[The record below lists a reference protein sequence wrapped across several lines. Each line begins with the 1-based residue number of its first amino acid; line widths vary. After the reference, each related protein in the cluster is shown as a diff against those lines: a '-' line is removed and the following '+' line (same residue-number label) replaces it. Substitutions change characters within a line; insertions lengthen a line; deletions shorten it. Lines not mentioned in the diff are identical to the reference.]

1 MSLLE
6 APELFVYARL
16 NSRTAVSS
24 QVGNRVYPVVPP
36 AGADMPCIVYQRVSV
51 ERPRS
56 LSGPVGDPLVTIQV
70 TTFGT
75 SYTNVKS
82 IARSVRLAVDNWT
95 GSTSG
100 VTIKRTTLVAE
111 QDGVEVLED
120 NRMLPY
126 YKVQQAYEFRI
137 TEVT

>member
-6 APELFVYARL
+6 APELFIYARL
-16 NSRTAVSS
+16 NATTSVSS
-24 QVGNRVYPVVPP
+24 QVGNRVYPVLPP
-36 AGADMPCIVYQRVSV
+36 AGAEMPCVVYQRTNV

-56 LSGPVGDPLVTIQV
+56 LAGPVGSPAITIQI
-70 TTFGT
+70 TAFGT

-82 IARSVRLAVDNWT
+82 IARAVRLAVDNWT
-95 GSTSG
+95 GTTSG
-100 VTIKRTTLVAE
+100 VTINRTTLVAE
-111 QDGVEVLED
+111 QDGVEVLDD

-137 TEVT
+137 NEAT

>member
-6 APELFVYARL
+6 APELFIYARL
-16 NSRTAVSS
+16 NATSSVSS
-24 QVGNRVYPVVPP
+24 QIGNRVFPVLPP
-36 AGADMPCIVYQRVSV
+36 AGADMPCVVYQRTNVD
-51 ERPRS
+51 RPQS
-56 LSGPVGDPLVTIQV
+56 LSGPVGDPVVTIQV

-100 VTIKRTTLVAE
+100 VTINRTTLVAE

-137 TEVT
+137 AEVK

>member
-6 APELFVYARL
+6 APELFIYARL
-16 NSRTAVSS
+16 NATTSVSS
-24 QVGNRVYPVVPP
+24 QIANRVFPVLPP
-36 AGADMPCIVYQRVSV
+36 AGADMPCVVYQRTNV

-56 LSGPVGDPLVTIQV
+56 LSGPVGDPAITIQV

-82 IARSVRLAVDNWT
+82 IARAVRLAVDNWT
-95 GSTSG
+95 GTTAG

-137 TEVT
+137 TEAT